1 MPAATHVS
9 PWRSFSL
16 CRTALNWL
24 TSSFSWH
31 QVSLPP
37 TQARLYFCES
47 FGYPPFECA
56 PNYQDDITDIFVDDF
71 FWVFLRGEGWVS
83 YYEFISFSNLII
95 FMFPCEKQ
103 FRRTWY
109 RKIFVLL
116 NNTAAAVGGG
126 SVQSGSPL
134 HLLLEVTSTRISF
147 ERAWLGSVL
156 HCCCT
161 APPAFGQQE
170 EDSCRELVLPQRSWS
185 TMVRMFKAILVALVT
200 IFAMAE
206 AGRIRRDTDECDKI
220 TVAHKECV
228 KTWVWSS

>member
-1 MPAATHVS
+1 
-9 PWRSFSL
+9 
-16 CRTALNWL
+16 
-24 TSSFSWH
+24 
-31 QVSLPP
+31 
-37 TQARLYFCES
+37 
-47 FGYPPFECA
+47 
-56 PNYQDDITDIFVDDF
+56 
-71 FWVFLRGEGWVS
+71 
-83 YYEFISFSNLII
+83 
-95 FMFPCEKQ
+95 MFPCEKQ
-103 FRRTWY
+103 FRRIWY

-116 NNTAAAVGGG
+116 NNNAAAVGGG

-170 EDSCRELVLPQRSWS
+170 EGSCRELVLPQRSWS
-185 TMVRMFKAILVALVT
+185 KVVKMIKTILVALVS
-200 IFAMAE
+200 ISAIAE

-228 KTWVWSS
+228 KTWVSSFDFAPPKRLSYYILNWSFTSIRGLKITQNLFASTFAIKAVSSTPKCPGSFCLWQCTYSLMFNRK